1 MTIFS
6 EFYHLSHYEEVLG
19 PFENLEEKDGS
30 LIAKIGKIRIILP
43 QSLEQSLRQLLGQRI
58 AILRTDLSEKP
69 YLFRLLDKEPTS
81 HEKASVSEDCT
92 SK

>member
-6 EFYHLSHYEEVLG
+6 EFYRLGHYEEALG
-19 PFENLEEKDGS
+19 SFEDLEEIDGS

-43 QSLEQSLRQLLGQRI
+43 QSLEQSLRQLVGQRI
-58 AILRTDLSEKP
+58 AILRTDIPQKE
-69 YLFRLLDKEPTS
+69 YLFRALKCETIS
-81 HEKASVSEDCT
+81 REKATISEYCL